1 MRRRAAVLSVPLH
14 PRGAVRVRSYA
25 RSHGREGPHC
35 AQVLPARVSGH
46 LAADGGVLVGRAG
59 EAT

>member
-25 RSHGREGPHC
+25 RGHGREGPRR
-35 AQVLPARVSGH
+35 AQVLPTRVSGH
-46 LAADGGVLVGRAG
+46 LEADGGVLVGRA
-59 EAT
+59 